1 MWFTGAESEA
11 RLRVNKLLYLYVLY
25 AAVDVTAAPHGA
37 ARDHATIAGDRE
49 ERKQQDYDDLV
60 DTALQKTGSKKALV
74 PSKSKKKLQQ
84 VDLNKLTR
92 SKRQLVVEQALQV
105 FGFSQPAVLHT
116 LAGYNY
122 CPLSA
127 PLLKN
132 CITATSCVALR
143 FSLLDL
149 CNQMNQM
156 PVMQSKD
163 ADPERFFRK
172 LKERMQRW
180 ACFLDVT
187 TTAAYCLQQGHEDA
201 STVVYTSA
209 PACAG
214 LKLTSPVWRSDF
226 KTSPLMLTLLLAQEE
241 SLQC

>member
-1 MWFTGAESEA
+1 MCFTGAEPEA

-149 CNQMNQM
+149 CKSNESSACYAEQGCR
-156 PVMQSKD
+156 P
-163 ADPERFFRK
+163 RK
-172 LKERMQRW
+172 VLWQAQRKN
-180 ACFLDVT
+180 AEVGLLPRRNHYSCLLS
-187 TTAAYCLQQGHEDA
+187 TARA
-201 STVVYTSA
+201 
-209 PACAG
+209 
-214 LKLTSPVWRSDF
+214 
-226 KTSPLMLTLLLAQEE
+226 
-241 SLQC
+241 